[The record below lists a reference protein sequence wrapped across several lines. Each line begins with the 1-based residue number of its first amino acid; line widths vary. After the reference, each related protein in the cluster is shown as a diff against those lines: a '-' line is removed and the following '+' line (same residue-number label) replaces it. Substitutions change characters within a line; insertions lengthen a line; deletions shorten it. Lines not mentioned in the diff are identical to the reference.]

1 MSTSLKDNSYHILGL
16 DCTATSKQILQRANE
31 ITQRL
36 KIDDQPEYD
45 LDMSSPESFRKEGAV
60 KDALRRLQSPR
71 TRLKEYFFWFRIADD
86 VDAKAA
92 ALISKRNYEGAI
104 RVWSEAANGE
114 TVSSLGY
121 RRNLAVARC
130 IALVKGDGIKESL
143 AAWKYLL
150 DSSKFWDTFLETYQ
164 QDSDTLSSEAIA
176 EFQSNVT
183 GFLSDIYAELQQVRG
198 STEYVYQFRQVFDA
212 KGQKIEKDILNP
224 VYQSIQLA
232 IEQLEQIKVVVG
244 DRFDGALG
252 SRIKSPV
259 ALIQSE
265 LNKLIEAGLYEDS
278 STKVLRDRASNALRS
293 VVLDIHNH
301 LNELEASA
309 KLLAFASQI
318 AGTDSL
324 RALLTAE
331 QEQIQNNIAS
341 DQKNTVAIEI
351 PGTFGGGTIIFKN
364 DHVTYDGRKILYKD
378 ATAIS
383 YYAISRSLN
392 LVPYSQSYSYMVSS
406 DNQTINLSFG
416 TTLYIGNKTKK
427 DAWGQLASI
436 SQHIIG
442 PHIVEKLVRQIF
454 ADGNTVRIG
463 GLEFTR
469 EGYSRGK
476 IFGGREHV
484 SWKDPIY
491 IPKFGAGNVT
501 VWKDKGGKGVS
512 FETLAMSVPNAVVLP
527 ELVKA
532 CLNASSNAKR

>member
-1 MSTSLKDNSYHILGL
+1 MSTSLTDNSFHILGL

-60 KDALRRLQSPR
+60 KDALRRLQSPK
-71 TRLKEYFFWFRIADD
+71 TRLREYFFWFRIADD

-92 ALISKRNYEGAI
+92 ALISKKNYEGAVN
-104 RVWSEAANGE
+104 VWSEAANDD
-114 TVSSLGY
+114 TVSAFGY
-121 RRNLAVARC
+121 RRNLAVVRC
-130 IALVKGDGIKESL
+130 VALVKGDGIKESL
-143 AAWKYLL
+143 AAWKSIL
-150 DSSKFWDTFLETYQ
+150 DSSKFWAAFLETYQ
-164 QDSDTLSSEAIA
+164 QDGDTLSAEAVA

-183 GFLSDIYAELQQVRG
+183 SLLSDIYAEIQQVRG
-198 STEYVYQFRQVFDA
+198 STEYVYQFRRVFDA

-224 VYQSIQLA
+224 VYQSIQSA
-232 IEQLEQIKVVVG
+232 IEKLEQIKVVEG

-252 SRIKSPV
+252 SQIKAPV

-265 LNKLIEAGLYEDS
+265 LNKLIEAGLYDDS
-278 STKVLRDRASNALRS
+278 STKVLRDRAANALRS
-293 VVLDIHNH
+293 VLLDIHNH
-301 LNELEASA
+301 LNELGASA

-324 RALLTAE
+324 KALLTAE
-331 QEQIQNNIAS
+331 MEQIQNNIAS

-364 DHVTYDGRKILYKD
+364 DHVTYDGRKIFYKD

-383 YYAISRSLN
+383 YYAISRSMN
-392 LVPYSQSYSYMVSS
+392 LVPYSQSYSYMIGSE
-406 DNQTINLSFG
+406 NQTISLSFG
-416 TTLYIGNKTKK
+416 TTLYIGNKKKK
-427 DAWGQLASI
+427 DAWGQLAGI
-436 SQHIIG
+436 SQSIIG
-442 PHIVEKLVRQIF
+442 PYIVEKLVRRIF
-454 ADGNTVRIG
+454 ADGDTVRIG
-463 GLEFTR
+463 DLEFTR

-476 IFGGREHV
+476 IWGGRDHV

-491 IPKFGAGNVT
+491 IPKFGGGNVT

-512 FETLAMSVPNAVVLP
+512 FDTLAMSVPNAVVLP
-527 ELVKA
+527 ELVQG
-532 CLNASSNAKR
+532 CLNVLSNAKR